1 MSTDDFITKQRNG
14 VKVVFRLF
22 TGFLTVMWGATL
34 LDIVLNLGWEMDART
49 LWIAPLMV
57 AFAAALRFVGFA
69 IFRFVEEN
77 Y

>member
-1 MSTDDFITKQRNG
+1 MSTEDFITKQRNG
-14 VKVVFRLF
+14 VNVIFVLF

-34 LDIVLNLGWEMDART
+34 LDIVLNLGWKMDARV
-49 LWIAPLMV
+49 LWFAPLMV

-69 IFRFVEEN
+69 LFRFVEDN